1 MIYANEDLNE
11 NMAFPNYAYYFYI
24 TTNKYIIVKNPHI
37 ARLTDQE
44 DTMNMNSG
52 IIINDYRLRL
62 RLSD

>member
-1 MIYANEDLNE
+1 MRE
-11 NMAFPNYAYYFYI
+11 YYFYM